1 MILLSLSFLLRNQA
15 MDNLLNEGLEL
26 AMFGMG
32 TVFVFLALLIAA
44 TKTMSTLVLKFQ
56 PALADTIAPAVTQ
69 SNPMPED
76 GQLVAVISAAIMQ
89 HRNKNQ

>member
-1 MILLSLSFLLRNQA
+1 
-15 MDNLLNEGLEL
+15 MDSLLNQGLEL

-44 TKTMSTLVLKFQ
+44 TRTMSALVLKFQ
-56 PALADTIAPAVTQ
+56 PALADTVAPAATQ
-69 SNPMPED
+69 SNLIPED
-76 GQLVAVISAAIMQ
+76 GQLVAVISAAIMR

>member
-1 MILLSLSFLLRNQA
+1 
-15 MDNLLNEGLEL
+15 MDNLLNQGLEL

-44 TKTMSTLVLKFQ
+44 TKTMSALVLKFQ
-56 PALADTIAPAVTQ
+56 PALAYTVAAAATQ
-69 SNPMPED
+69 SNLIPED
-76 GQLVAVISAAIMQ
+76 GQLVAVISAAIMR

>member
-1 MILLSLSFLLRNQA
+1 
-15 MDNLLNEGLEL
+15 MDNLLNQGLEL

-44 TKTMSTLVLKFQ
+44 TKTMSALVLKFQ
-56 PALADTIAPAVTQ
+56 PALADTVAPVATR
-69 SNPMPED
+69 SSLTPED
-76 GQLVAVISAAIMQ
+76 GQLVAVISAAIMR

>member
-1 MILLSLSFLLRNQA
+1 
-15 MDNLLNEGLEL
+15 MDSLLNQGLEL

-44 TKTMSTLVLKFQ
+44 TKTMSALVLKFQ
-56 PALADTIAPAVTQ
+56 PALADGVAAAATQ
-69 SNPMPED
+69 SNLIPED
-76 GQLVAVISAAIMQ
+76 GQLVAVISAAIMR

>member
-1 MILLSLSFLLRNQA
+1 
-15 MDNLLNEGLEL
+15 MDNLLNQGLEL

-44 TKTMSTLVLKFQ
+44 TKTMSALVLKFQ
-56 PALADTIAPAVTQ
+56 PALADGVAAAATQ
-69 SNPMPED
+69 SNLIPED
-76 GQLVAVISAAIMQ
+76 GQLVAVISAAIMR

>member
-1 MILLSLSFLLRNQA
+1 
-15 MDNLLNEGLEL
+15 MDNLLNQGLEL

-44 TKTMSTLVLKFQ
+44 TKTMSALVLKFQ
-56 PALADTIAPAVTQ
+56 PALADTVAAAATQ
-69 SNPMPED
+69 SNLIPED
-76 GQLVAVISAAIMQ
+76 GQSVAVISAAIMR

>member
-1 MILLSLSFLLRNQA
+1 
-15 MDNLLNEGLEL
+15 MDNLLNQGLEL

-44 TKTMSTLVLKFQ
+44 TKTMSALVLNFQ
-56 PALADTIAPAVTQ
+56 PALADTVAAAATQ
-69 SNPMPED
+69 SNLIPED
-76 GQLVAVISAAIMQ
+76 GQLVAVISAAIMR

>member
-1 MILLSLSFLLRNQA
+1 
-15 MDNLLNEGLEL
+15 MDNLLNQGLEL

-44 TKTMSTLVLKFQ
+44 TKTMSALVLKFQ
-56 PALADTIAPAVTQ
+56 PALADSDAPAATQ
-69 SNPMPED
+69 SNLIPED
-76 GQLVAVISAAIMQ
+76 GQLIAVISAAIMR

>member
-1 MILLSLSFLLRNQA
+1 
-15 MDNLLNEGLEL
+15 MDNLLNQGLEL

-44 TKTMSTLVLKFQ
+44 TKTMSALVLKFQ
-56 PALADTIAPAVTQ
+56 PVLADTVAPVVTR
-69 SNPMPED
+69 SSLTPED
-76 GQLVAVISAAIMQ
+76 GQLVAVISAAIMR